1 MPKLSR
7 QNDKNTVGGQIIRG
21 SQTVL
26 VDNIPAGL
34 HVSKITPHTPYGKP
48 HPPHT
53 TSSTTT
59 GSTMILIDNVP
70 VLMVGSA
77 TTCGHKI
84 ATGSPTVE
92 IS

>member
-7 QNDKNTVGGQIIRG
+7 KGDQNSVGGKILRG
-21 SQTVL
+21 SATVL

-34 HVSKITPHTPYGKP
+34 HESKITPHAPQGSA
-48 HPPHT
+48 HPPHE
-53 TSSTTT
+53 SSTTT
-59 GSTMILIDNVP
+59 SGSATILIDNVP
-70 VLMVGSA
+70 VLMVGSS

-84 ATGSPTVE
+84 ATGSATVE

>member
-7 QNDKNTVGGQIIRG
+7 QNDQNTMVGKMLRG
-21 SQTVL
+21 SKTVL
-26 VDNIPAGL
+26 VDNLPAGL
-34 HVSKITPHTPYGKP
+34 HASKITPHPPYGVS
-48 HPPHT
+48 HPPHAAST
-53 TSSTTT
+53 TTT
-59 GSTMILIDNVP
+59 GSTGILIDNVP

-92 IS
+92 IT

>member
-7 QNDKNTVGGQIIRG
+7 QNDQNSVGGKILRG
-21 SQTVL
+21 STTVL
-26 VDNIPAGL
+26 VDNLPAGL
-34 HVSKITPHTPYGKP
+34 HVSKITPHVPYGVTI
-48 HPPHT
+48 HEIST
-53 TSSTTT
+53 TTT
-59 GSTMILIDNVP
+59 GSTAILIDNVP

-92 IS
+92 IT

>member
-1 MPKLSR
+1 MPNLSR
-7 QNDKNTVGGQIIRG
+7 QNDINTVGGKIIRG
-21 SQTVL
+21 SPTVL

-48 HPPHT
+48 HPPHA
-53 TSSTTT
+53 SSTTT
-59 GSTMILIDNVP
+59 NGSTTILIDNIP
-70 VLMVGSA
+70 VLMVGSS